1 MWYKSNFPCC
11 AKTMIVYTSKER
23 KTEDTVPAR
32 SGYMQIFDWWHYC
45 LDDLVMCEEDRLKS
59 L

>member
-1 MWYKSNFPCC
+1 
-11 AKTMIVYTSKER
+11 MIVYTSKER